1 MKAAGTYHATMKL
14 AEIFET
20 RIEEKI
26 DPVIKVGEVQD
37 EAKLASEIGAYVVTP
52 TIEKYIDE
60 FLEHYTD
67 TFRLHTTEIG
77 SWISGYFGS
86 GKSHLAKIV
95 ALLAENRSLEG
106 HTAARRF
113 EARVPVSAP
122 RRASILRNLA
132 CIDQCLT
139 RVLAFNLNTLVDSK
153 ATPLPRLLLSQYY
166 QSRGYS
172 SNLLYARVIEEEI
185 DKRGKLDVLHEEAA
199 ALAGRPWS
207 DIQKN
212 PHFYSKFLY
221 RAACKIAPDAFATPE
236 EAAQGLKNAEQGD
249 IYNVQFLVHTMLD
262 DIALREQQTK
272 KPARTLLVLDES
284 GQWIEDNAGRLAQ
297 LQALVEEAAI
307 KGQGKIWIFVT
318 THEDMGAIY
327 QNARALQADMK
338 KIEGR
343 FRFKWSLTT
352 ENIELVLED
361 RIFKKNL
368 AGRDAVTDAYEAAPG
383 VIRGLGELANTS
395 QKLPGCERD
404 RFVTFYPFFPYHIHL
419 IPEIVKSLRSK
430 GGRGEQL
437 SGSTRTLLA
446 ITQDI
451 LRVGRRPYLKLEV
464 GEMVSFDEVY
474 DNLAAGG
481 EVSPDVRRELARIEE
496 VVPGATSLTRRI
508 AEVLYLIREIAY
520 VPRTIDNLARLLV
533 ESTSDDLPSVVARIQ
548 PELDRLIAA
557 KLVARI
563 GEEYEFLTGE
573 RRTFED
579 EVATIAAQLKQQD
592 REAGLAKHF
601 VYDPEKKKNHLH
613 SLLGFDTVP
622 FKGAEFEVRI
632 SMDGTLALKNGD
644 IEVRI
649 YSPLAALGGA
659 KVSDLEDQSLRAD
672 EQQTIFVLCD
682 RIPGFDQDLNRFLAM
697 REVVNAWKGDPY
709 KSEEARK
716 LAAERDANDL
726 DKLERKVRDGIKD
739 GIRQAHVI
747 FKGSGR
753 ALTPRSGQTPGET
766 LRAELSTFWPTL
778 YPKFEKV
785 PVRIAQEQK
794 AILDVLEGVKSL
806 ASDVKA
812 LRLFDSSSTL
822 DPHSPLLDAIRI
834 FLASRQSKKERT
846 IGKELLDEFSA
857 PPYGWDRN
865 AVRVGVAA
873 CVRAGMIK
881 VLIGKMPHTN
891 PADPTLQKALRDSRE
906 FEKIE
911 LVLEDSE
918 LAPEVLEETR
928 ALLMK
933 LTGKRK
939 IDETPAALHELMEAF
954 GREKLAR
961 VDKIIDWA
969 EPAGFPCPVAFED
982 GKDAIESVLAMAN
995 PVHRVKEIHARAE
1008 DLKRGVETI
1017 DQVANFRE
1025 KWGAAFTDLK
1035 TFANQLRAIEHRL
1048 TDGGAAERFL
1058 ADYMTARSGARFAEP
1073 DVWKQ
1078 LQTAKA
1084 NADLELQSLLSA
1096 WRDEARQVVN
1106 NALGRL
1112 PADLDQHDLDQ
1123 SLTKELAVPLETFA
1137 TSLDTETDPARV
1149 AALPDRARRLVDTLA
1164 DAIRREAEK
1173 HAPKQG
1179 NPEPPQPPKPRRDT
1193 RHVRFSDIATVRHI
1207 QTEAEWQALLDK
1219 LDARVRTL
1227 LKDFEVELD

>member
-1 MKAAGTYHATMKL
+1 MKL
-14 AEIFET
+14 ADIFET

-37 EAKLASEIGAYVVTP
+37 EAKLASEVGAYVVTP
-52 TIEKYIDE
+52 TIEKYVDE

-67 TFRLHTTEIG
+67 SFRLQTTEIG

-86 GKSHLAKIV
+86 GKSHLAKIL
-95 ALLAENRSLEG
+95 ALLAENRSLQG
-106 HTAARRF
+106 HTAAKRF
-113 EARVPVSAP
+113 EVRVPQGAP
-122 RRASILRNLA
+122 RRASILRNLGRIA
-132 CIDQCLT
+132 QCAT
-139 RVLAFNLNTLVDSK
+139 QVLAFNLNTLVDSK
-153 ATPLPRLLLSQYY
+153 TTPLPRLLLSQYY

-172 SNLLYARVIEEEI
+172 SNLLYARVIEQEI
-185 DKRGKLDVLHEEAA
+185 DRRGKLEALHTEVAG
-199 ALAGRPWS
+199 LADRPWA

-212 PHFYSKFLY
+212 PGFYSKHLY
-221 RAACKIAPDAFATPE
+221 RAACKVAPDAFANPE
-236 EAAQGLKNAEQGD
+236 EVAQALKNAERGD
-249 IYNVQFLVHTMLD
+249 LYNAQFLVQTMLD
-262 DIALREQQTK
+262 DLASREQEIK
-272 KPARTLLVLDES
+272 KPARILLVLDES
-284 GQWIEDNAGRLAQ
+284 GQWIEDDAGRLAQ

-361 RIFKKNL
+361 RIFKKTL
-368 AGRDAVTDAYEAAPG
+368 AGRDAVTKAYDTAPG

-395 QKLPGCERD
+395 QKLPSCERD
-404 RFVTFYPFFPYHIHL
+404 RFATLYPFFPYQVHL

-451 LRVGRRPYLKLEV
+451 LRAGRRPYLKLEV
-464 GEMVSFDEVY
+464 GEMVPFDEVY
-474 DNLAAGG
+474 GNLAGEG
-481 EVSPDVRRELARIEE
+481 EVSPDVRRELSRIEE
-496 VVPGATSLTRRI
+496 VVPGATALTRRV
-508 AEVLYLIREIAY
+508 AEVLFLIREIAY

-533 ESTSDDLPSVVARIQ
+533 ESTSDDLPGLTARIQ
-548 PELDRLIAA
+548 PELDKLIGA
-557 KLVARI
+557 KMVARI
-563 GEEYEFLTGE
+563 AEEYEFLTGE

-601 VYDPEKKKNHLH
+601 VFDSEKKKNHLH
-613 SLLGFDTVP
+613 SLLGFETVP
-622 FKGAEFEVRI
+622 FKDGEFEVRV
-632 SMDGTLALKNGD
+632 SMDGTQALKNGH

-649 YSPLAALGGA
+649 YSPLAALGGV

-697 REVVNAWKGDPY
+697 REVISAWKGDPH
-709 KSEEARK
+709 KSEEAHK
-716 LAAERDANDL
+716 LAAEREANDL
-726 DKLERKVRDGIKD
+726 DKLERKVRDGIKA

-747 FKGSGR
+747 FRGSGR
-753 ALTPRSGQTPGET
+753 ALSPRSGQTPGEA
-766 LRAELSTFWPTL
+766 LRAELATFWPTL

-794 AILDVLEGVKSL
+794 AILEVLEGEKNL

-812 LRLFDSSSTL
+812 LRLFDKSGAL

-834 FLASRQSKKERT
+834 FLASRQGKKERT
-846 IGKELLDEFSA
+846 LGKNLLDEFSA

-873 CVRAGMIK
+873 CVRAGTIK

-891 PADPTLQKALRDSRE
+891 PTDPTLQKALRDSRE

-911 LVLEDSE
+911 LVLEESE
-918 LAPEVLEETR
+918 VPTEVLEETR

-939 IDETPAALHELMEAF
+939 IDETPAALHEVMETF

-961 VDKIIDWA
+961 AEKVIDWA
-969 EPAGFPCPVAFED
+969 EPADLPRPAAFD
-982 GKDAIESVLAMAN
+982 VGKEALESVLALSN
-995 PVHRVKEIHARAE
+995 PVHRVKEIHARSEA
-1008 DLKRGVETI
+1008 LKRGVESI
-1017 DQVANFRE
+1017 DQVATFRE
-1025 KWGAAFTDLK
+1025 KWGLAFTELK
-1035 TFANQLRAIEHRL
+1035 TFAGQLRAIEHL
-1048 TDGGAAERFL
+1048 LPAGGAAERFL
-1058 ADYMTARSGARFAEP
+1058 AEYETARSSARFTET

-1078 LQTAKA
+1078 IQGAKA
-1084 NADLELQSLLSA
+1084 SAGLELQTMLSA
-1096 WRDEARQVVN
+1096 WREEARQILED
-1106 NALGRL
+1106 ATDRL
-1112 PADLDQHDLDQ
+1112 PEDLKQQLLEEKLAKEMAAPLD
-1123 SLTKELAVPLETFA
+1123 AFMA
-1137 TSLDTETDPARV
+1137 TLDAETDPARV
-1149 AALPDRARRLVDTLA
+1149 AALPTRARRLVDELGA
-1164 DAIRREAEK
+1164 AIRREVQKRALK
-1173 HAPKQG
+1173 
-1179 NPEPPQPPKPRRDT
+1179 PPTGASQPPPPPRET
-1193 RHVRFSDIATVRHI
+1193 RHVRFSDVATVRRI
-1207 QTEAEWQALLDK
+1207 RTEAEWEALVKKLDERVRALLQEFD
-1219 LDARVRTL
+1219 
-1227 LKDFEVELD
+1227 VELE

>member
-1 MKAAGTYHATMKL
+1 MKL
-14 AEIFET
+14 VDIFET

-52 TIEKYIDE
+52 LIERYVDE

-67 TFRLHTTEIG
+67 SFRLQTTEIG

-86 GKSHLAKIV
+86 GKSHLAKIL
-95 ALLAENRSLEG
+95 AMLAENRSLQG
-106 HTAARRF
+106 HTAAKRF
-113 EARVPVSAP
+113 EGRVPSAAP
-122 RRASILRNLA
+122 QRTSILRNLGR
-132 CIDQCLT
+132 IDQCST

-153 ATPLPRLLLSQYY
+153 TTPLPRLLLSQYY

-172 SNLLYARVIEEEI
+172 ANLLYARVIEQEL
-185 DKRGKLDVLHEEAA
+185 DRRGKLEALHTEVA
-199 ALAGRPWS
+199 ALAGRSWS

-212 PHFYSKFLY
+212 PGFYSKHLY
-221 RAACKIAPDAFATPE
+221 GAACKLAPDAFATPE
-236 EAAQGLKNAEQGD
+236 EVAQALKNAERGD
-249 IYNVQFLVHTMLD
+249 LYNAQFLVQTMLD
-262 DIALREQQTK
+262 DLASREQKIK
-272 KPARTLLVLDES
+272 KPARILLVLDES
-284 GQWIEDNAGRLAQ
+284 GQWIEDDVGRLAQ

-361 RIFKKNL
+361 RIFKKKL
-368 AGRDAVTDAYEAAPG
+368 AGRDDVTNAYDAAPG

-395 QKLPGCERD
+395 QKLPTCERD
-404 RFVTFYPFFPYHIHL
+404 RFVTFYPFFPYQIHL

-451 LRVGRRPYLKLEV
+451 IRAGRRPYLQLEV
-464 GEMVSFDEVY
+464 GETVPFDEVY
-474 DNLAAGG
+474 ANLAGEG
-481 EVSPDVRRELARIEE
+481 EVSPDVRRELSRIEE
-496 VVPGATSLTRRI
+496 VVPGATALTRRV

-520 VPRTIDNLARLLV
+520 VPRTIDNLGRLLV
-533 ESTSDDLPSVVARIQ
+533 ESTSDDLPGLAARIQ
-548 PELDRLIAA
+548 PELEKLIAA
-557 KLVARI
+557 KMVARI

-592 REAGLAKHF
+592 REAGLAKYF
-601 VYDPEKKKNHLH
+601 VFDPEKKKYHLH
-613 SLLGFDTVP
+613 SLLGFETVP
-622 FKGAEFEVRI
+622 FKDAEFEVRV
-632 SMDGTLALKNGD
+632 SMDGTSALKNGH
-644 IEVRI
+644 IEVRM
-649 YSPLAALGGA
+649 YSPLTALGGK
-659 KVSDLEDQSLRAD
+659 KVPDLEDQSLRAD

-697 REVVNAWKGDPY
+697 REVVNAWKRDPH
-709 KSEEARK
+709 KSEEAHK
-716 LAAERDANDL
+716 LAAEREANDL
-726 DKLERKVRDGIKD
+726 DKLERKVRDGVKT

-747 FKGSGR
+747 FRGSSR
-753 ALTPRSGQTPGET
+753 ALAPRSGQTPGET
-766 LRAELSTFWPTL
+766 LRSELATFWPTL

-794 AILDVLEGVKSL
+794 AILDVLGGEKNL
-806 ASDVKA
+806 AADVKA
-812 LRLFDSSSTL
+812 LRLFDKSGAL
-822 DPHSPLLDAIRI
+822 DPQSPLLDAIRI
-834 FLASRQSKKERT
+834 FLASRQGKKERT
-846 IGKELLDEFSA
+846 LGKDLLNEFEA

-873 CVRAGMIK
+873 CVRAGTIK

-906 FEKIE
+906 FEKVE

-918 LAPEVLEETR
+918 ILREVLEETR

-939 IDETPAALHELMEAF
+939 IDETPAALHEVMDAF

-961 VDKIIDWA
+961 AEKVIDWA
-969 EPAGFPCPVAFED
+969 EPADFPRPAMFDE
-982 GKDAIESVLAMAN
+982 GKEALESVLALSN
-995 PVHRVKEIHARAE
+995 PVHRVKEMHARAE
-1008 DLKRGVETI
+1008 ALKRGVDAI
-1017 DQVANFRE
+1017 DQVATFRE
-1025 KWGAAFTDLK
+1025 KWGTAFTELK
-1035 TFANQLRAIEHRL
+1035 TFAGQLRAIEHL
-1048 TDGGAAERFL
+1048 LVSGGAAQQFL
-1058 ADYMTARSGARFAEP
+1058 TEYETACSGARFTEA

-1078 LQTAKA
+1078 IQGAKA
-1084 NADLELQSLLSA
+1084 NAGLELQTLLSS
-1096 WRDEARQVVN
+1096 WRDEARQIVKD
-1106 NALGRL
+1106 ALDRL
-1112 PADLDQHDLDQ
+1112 PAELKQQGLEEALAKEMAAPVDSFVAALD
-1123 SLTKELAVPLETFA
+1123 A
-1137 TSLDTETDPARV
+1137 ETDPARV
-1149 AALPDRARRLVDTLA
+1149 AALSARARRLVDDLGTVIQKEVQKRA
-1164 DAIRREAEK
+1164 PTPPEGATRPPPPREIRR
-1173 HAPKQG
+1173 
-1179 NPEPPQPPKPRRDT
+1179 
-1193 RHVRFSDIATVRHI
+1193 VRFSDVATARRI
-1207 QTEAEWQALLDK
+1207 RTEAEWNALLKK
-1219 LDARVRTL
+1219 LDERVRAL
-1227 LKDFEVELD
+1227 LKEFEVELD

>member
-1 MKAAGTYHATMKL
+1 MKL
-14 AEIFET
+14 ADIFET

-37 EAKLASEIGAYVVTP
+37 EAKLASEVGAYVVTP
-52 TIEKYIDE
+52 TIEKYVDE

-67 TFRLHTTEIG
+67 SFRLQTTEIG

-86 GKSHLAKIV
+86 GKSHLAKIL
-95 ALLAENRSLEG
+95 ALLAENRVLQG
-106 HTAARRF
+106 HTAAKRF
-113 EARVPVSAP
+113 EGRVPPEAP
-122 RRASILRNLA
+122 RRASILRSLGR
-132 CIDQCLT
+132 IDQCST

-153 ATPLPRLLLSQYY
+153 TTPLPRLLLSQYY

-172 SNLLYARVIEEEI
+172 SNLLYARVIEQEI
-185 DKRGKLDVLHEEAA
+185 DRCGKLEALHTEVA
-199 ALAGRPWS
+199 ALADRPWT

-212 PHFYSKFLY
+212 PGFYSKHLY
-221 RAACKIAPDAFATPE
+221 RATCKVAPDAFASPE
-236 EAAQGLKNAEQGD
+236 EVAQALKNAERGD
-249 IYNVQFLVHTMLD
+249 LYNAQFLVQTMLD
-262 DIALREQQTK
+262 DLTSREQEIK
-272 KPARTLLVLDES
+272 KPSRILLVLDES
-284 GQWIEDNAGRLAQ
+284 GQWIEDDAGRLAQ

-361 RIFKKNL
+361 RIFKKKL
-368 AGRDAVTDAYEAAPG
+368 AGRDEVTKAYDAAPG

-404 RFVTFYPFFPYHIHL
+404 RFATLYPFFPYQVHL

-446 ITQDI
+446 VAQDI
-451 LRVGRRPYLKLEV
+451 LRAGRRPYLELEV
-464 GEMVSFDEVY
+464 GEMVPFDEVY
-474 DNLAAGG
+474 GNLAGEG
-481 EVSPDVRRELARIEE
+481 EVSPDVRRELSRIED
-496 VVPGATSLTRRI
+496 VVPGATPLTRRV

-533 ESTSDDLPSVVARIQ
+533 ESTSDELPGLVARIQ
-548 PELDRLIAA
+548 PELDKLVGA
-557 KLVARI
+557 KMVARI

-601 VYDPEKKKNHLH
+601 VFDTEKKKNHLH
-613 SLLGFDTVP
+613 SLLGFETVP
-622 FKGAEFEVRI
+622 FKDGEFEVRV
-632 SMDGTLALKNGD
+632 SMDGTMALRNGH
-644 IEVRI
+644 IEVRM
-649 YSPLAALGGA
+649 YSPLAALGGT
-659 KVSDLEDQSLRAD
+659 KVPDLEDQSLRAD

-697 REVVNAWKGDPY
+697 REVVSAWKGDPH
-709 KSEEARK
+709 KSEEAHK
-716 LAAERDANDL
+716 LAAEREANDL
-726 DKLERKVRDGIKD
+726 DKLERKVRDGIKA
-739 GIRQAHVI
+739 GIQHAHVI
-747 FKGSGR
+747 FRGSSR
-753 ALTPRSGQTPGET
+753 ALSPRSGQTPGET
-766 LRAELSTFWPTL
+766 LRAELATFWPTL

-794 AILDVLEGVKSL
+794 AILDVLGGEKNL

-812 LRLFDSSSTL
+812 LRLFDKSGGL

-834 FLASRQSKKERT
+834 FLASRQGKKERT
-846 IGKELLDEFSA
+846 LGKNLLDEFGA

-873 CVRAGMIK
+873 CVRAGTIK

-906 FEKIE
+906 FEKVE
-911 LVLEDSE
+911 LLLEDSE
-918 LAPEVLEETR
+918 VPPEVLEETR
-928 ALLMK
+928 VLLMK

-939 IDETPAALHELMEAF
+939 IDETPAALHDVMETF
-954 GREKLAR
+954 GREKVQRAEK
-961 VDKIIDWA
+961 VIDWA
-969 EPAGFPCPVAFED
+969 EPAGLPRPAAFD
-982 GKDAIESVLAMAN
+982 HGKEAIESVLALPD

-1008 DLKRGVETI
+1008 DLKRGVESI
-1017 DQVANFRE
+1017 DQVATFRE
-1025 KWGAAFTDLK
+1025 KWGTAFTELK
-1035 TFANQLRAIEHRL
+1035 TFAGQLRAIEHL
-1048 TDGGAAERFL
+1048 LPPGGAITHFL
-1058 ADYMTARSGARFAEP
+1058 AEYETAHSGARFTETE
-1073 DVWKQ
+1073 VWKQ
-1078 LQTAKA
+1078 VQGAKA
-1084 NADLELQSLLSA
+1084 SAGLELQTLLTA
-1096 WRDEARQVVN
+1096 WREEARQILED
-1106 NALGRL
+1106 ATDRL
-1112 PADLDQHDLDQ
+1112 PQDLKQQL
-1123 SLTKELAVPLETFA
+1123 LEEELAKEMAAPLDAFVA
-1137 TSLDTETDPARV
+1137 ALDVETDPARV
-1149 AALPDRARRLVDTLA
+1149 AALPARARRLVDELGA
-1164 DAIRREAEK
+1164 AIRREVEK
-1173 HAPKQG
+1173 RARK
-1179 NPEPPQPPKPRRDT
+1179 PPTDDVLPPPSRET
-1193 RHVRFSDIATVRHI
+1193 RHVRFSDVATVRRI
-1207 QTEAEWQALLDK
+1207 RTEAEWEALVKKLDERVRALLK
-1219 LDARVRTL
+1219 E
-1227 LKDFEVELD
+1227 FEVELE

>member
-1 MKAAGTYHATMKL
+1 MKL
-14 AEIFET
+14 ADIFET

-52 TIEKYIDE
+52 TIERYVDE

-67 TFRLHTTEIG
+67 SFRLQTTEIG

-86 GKSHLAKIV
+86 GKSHLAKV
-95 ALLAENRSLEG
+95 LALLAENRGLQGNS
-106 HTAARRF
+106 AAKRF
-113 EARVPVSAP
+113 EARVPPAAP
-122 RRASILRNLA
+122 CRASILRNLGRL
-132 CIDQCLT
+132 DQCST

-153 ATPLPRLLLSQYY
+153 TTPLPRLLLSQYY

-172 SNLLYARVIEEEI
+172 ANLLYARVIEQEI
-185 DKRGKLDVLHEEAA
+185 DRRGKLQALHNEVAS
-199 ALAGRPWS
+199 LADRPWS

-212 PHFYSKFLY
+212 PGFYSKQLY
-221 RAACKIAPDAFATPE
+221 RAACTVAPDAFGSPE
-236 EAAQGLKNAEQGD
+236 EVAQALKNAERGD
-249 IYNVQFLVHTMLD
+249 LYNAQFLVQTMLD
-262 DIALREQQTK
+262 DLASREREIK
-272 KPARTLLVLDES
+272 NPARILLVLDES
-284 GQWIEDNAGRLAQ
+284 GQWIEDDAGRLAQ

-361 RIFKKNL
+361 RIFKKKL
-368 AGRDAVTDAYEAAPG
+368 AGRDAVGNAYDAAPG

-395 QKLPGCERD
+395 QKLPSCERD
-404 RFVTFYPFFPYHIHL
+404 RFVTLYPFFPYQVHL

-451 LRVGRRPYLKLEV
+451 LRAGRRPYLRLEV
-464 GEMVSFDEVY
+464 GEMVPFDEVY
-474 DNLAAGG
+474 ENLAGEG
-481 EVSPDVRRELARIEE
+481 EVSPDVRRELSRIEE
-496 VVPGATSLTRRI
+496 VVLGANALTRRV

-533 ESTSDDLPSVVARIQ
+533 ESTSDDLPGIIARVQ
-548 PELDRLIAA
+548 PELDKLMAA
-557 KLVARI
+557 KMVARI

-579 EVATIAAQLKQQD
+579 EVATVAAQLKQQD

-601 VYDPEKKKNHLH
+601 VFDSDKKKNHLH
-613 SLLGFDTVP
+613 SLLGFETVP
-622 FKGAEFEVRI
+622 FKDGEFEVRV
-632 SMDGTLALKNGD
+632 SMDGTPALKNGH

-649 YSPLAALGGA
+649 YSPLAALGGV
-659 KVSDLEDQSLRAD
+659 KVPDLEDQSLRGD

-697 REVVNAWKGDPY
+697 REVINAWKGDPH
-709 KSEEARK
+709 KSDEARK
-716 LAAERDANDL
+716 LAVEREANDL
-726 DKLERKVRDGIKD
+726 DKLDRKVRDGIKT

-747 FKGSGR
+747 FRGSGR
-753 ALTPRSGQTPGET
+753 ALTARSGQTPGET
-766 LRAELSTFWPTL
+766 LRSELVTFWPTL

-794 AILDVLEGVKSL
+794 AILDVLGGEKNL

-812 LRLFDSSSTL
+812 LRLFDKSGAL
-822 DPHSPLLDAIRI
+822 DTHSPLLDALRI
-834 FLASRQSKKERT
+834 FLASRQGKKERT
-846 IGKELLDEFSA
+846 LGKNLLDEFGA

-873 CVRAGMIK
+873 CARAGTVK
-881 VLIGKMPHTN
+881 VLIGKMAHTN
-891 PADPTLQKALRDSRE
+891 PADLTLQKALRDSRE
-906 FEKIE
+906 FEKVE

-918 LAPEVLEETR
+918 VAAEVLEETR

-939 IDETPAALHELMEAF
+939 IDETPAALHDVMETF

-961 VDKIIDWA
+961 SEKVIDWA
-969 EPAGFPCPVAFED
+969 EPADLPRPAAFDE
-982 GKDAIESVLAMAN
+982 GKDALESVLALSN
-995 PVHRVKEIHARAE
+995 PVHRVKEIHARAD
-1008 DLKRGVETI
+1008 DLKRGVEAI
-1017 DQVANFRE
+1017 DQVATFRE
-1025 KWGAAFTDLK
+1025 RWGTAFTEVK
-1035 TFANQLRAIEHRL
+1035 TFANQLRAIEHL
-1048 TDGGAAERFL
+1048 LPPSGAAGTFL
-1058 ADYMTARSGARFAEP
+1058 AEYETARSGARFTEA

-1078 LQTAKA
+1078 VQGAKA
-1084 NADLELQSLLSA
+1084 SAGLELQTLLSA
-1096 WRDEARQVVN
+1096 WRDQARRIVER
-1106 NALGRL
+1106 ALDRL
-1112 PADLDQHDLDQ
+1112 PADLKQHLLEESLAGVLAAPLNTFLAALD
-1123 SLTKELAVPLETFA
+1123 S
-1137 TSLDTETDPARV
+1137 ETDPVRV
-1149 AALPDRARRLVDTLA
+1149 AALPERARRLVDELGA
-1164 DAIRREAEK
+1164 AIQHEVQNR
-1173 HAPKQG
+1173 APTPAG
-1179 NPEPPQPPKPRRDT
+1179 GLQPPPARVI
-1193 RHVRFSDIATVRHI
+1193 RHVRLSDVATVRRI
-1207 QTEAEWQALLDK
+1207 RNESDWE
-1219 LDARVRTL
+1219 TL
-1227 LKDFEVELD
+1227 LKKLDERVRSLLRDCDVELD